1 MFMQPEVIKILQD
14 HRIPF
19 DARGD
24 GSQVLLHRGQA
35 DPDVLRSL
43 GFRISRYIGQQMV
56 VSFKGRRIG
65 LLT

>member
-1 MFMQPEVIKILQD
+1 MQPEVIKILRD

-19 DARGD
+19 DAGGD
-24 GSQVLLHRGQA
+24 GSQVLLQRGQA
-35 DPDVLRSL
+35 DPDLLRSL
-43 GFRISRYIGQQMV
+43 GFRISGYIGRQMV

>member
-1 MFMQPEVIKILQD
+1 MESEVLKILQD

-19 DARGD
+19 DAGGD

-35 DPDVLRSL
+35 DPEVLRSL